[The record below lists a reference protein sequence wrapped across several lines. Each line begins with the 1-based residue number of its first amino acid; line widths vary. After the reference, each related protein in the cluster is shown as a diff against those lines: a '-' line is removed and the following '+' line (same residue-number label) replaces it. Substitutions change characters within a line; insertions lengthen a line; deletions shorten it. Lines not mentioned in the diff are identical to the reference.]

1 MTKTTKEKKIEI
13 SKEQFQ
19 AYKKV
24 QISGNYNMFSPDAIL
39 ATGLD
44 KESYFEIIDKYD
56 KYSEQFEEDK

>member
-1 MTKTTKEKKIEI
+1 MEI
-13 SKEQFQ
+13 SKEQFE

-24 QISGNYNMFSPDAIL
+24 QTSGNYNMFSPDAIL

-44 KESYFEIIDKYD
+44 KESYFELIDKYD